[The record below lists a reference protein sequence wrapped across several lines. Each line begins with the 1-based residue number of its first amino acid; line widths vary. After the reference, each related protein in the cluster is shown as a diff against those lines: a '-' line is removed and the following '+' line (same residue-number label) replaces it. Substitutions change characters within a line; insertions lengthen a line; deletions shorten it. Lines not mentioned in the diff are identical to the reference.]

1 MNFLK
6 KLAKNPLLIAIIVT
20 ALLIC
25 IVGAVFAVKGE
36 NPIDSFMINVRDDG
50 FTQPE
55 ESETTDENVY
65 TDQSESFSRDDP
77 TTDKSFTENSTTE
90 KTTEKKT
97 ENTSS
102 ETSSTT
108 EKPTSSSTSATTT
121 ATTSAT
127 TSTTATTA
135 TTGSQ
140 TVSADTSYFS
150 DALFIGDSRTVGFY
164 QYAPVEGAKYFART
178 SMSIYNIF
186 NSSKSETGTGDASLE
201 TYLKNNKFG
210 KIYILLGIN
219 EIGGSIDAIVSEY
232 GEVLAKIKQL
242 QPGAKI
248 IIQSNMHVSAKKS
261 ASNPNSFN
269 NKRIDELNSKLSK
282 LADNRVVY
290 YLDFTHVFDD
300 ENGNL
305 RSDYTSDGVHFYA
318 KCYKEWRN
326 WIVENGKV

>member
-1 MNFLK
+1 MNFFK
-6 KLAKNPLLIAIIVT
+6 KLAKSPLLIAIIVT
-20 ALLIC
+20 ALIIC

-50 FTQPE
+50 FTKPE
-55 ESETTDENVY
+55 QDDTTDGNDY
-65 TDQSESFSRDDP
+65 TDPSESFTADYPTSSDTP
-77 TTDKSFTENSTTE
+77 STSENITTDGTSNKTTE
-90 KTTEKKT
+90 KTTEDKT
-97 ENTSS
+97 ENTSNQ
-102 ETSSTT
+102 TSSTT
-108 EKPTSSSTSATTT
+108 EKSTSPS
-121 ATTSAT
+121 TSAT
-127 TSTTATTA
+127 TSTTVTA
-135 TTGSQ
+135 SQ
-140 TVSADTSYFS
+140 GTSSDTSYFN
-150 DALFIGDSRTVGFY
+150 DALFIGDSRSVGFY

-219 EIGGSIDAIVSEY
+219 EIGGSIDAIVNEY
-232 GEVLAKIKQL
+232 VEVLAKIKQL

-248 IIQSNMHVSAKKS
+248 IIQSNMHVSATKS
-261 ASNPNSFN
+261 ANNPNSFN

-282 LADNRVVY
+282 LADNRVVF

-300 ENGNL
+300 ANGNL

-326 WIVENGKV
+326 WIVENGKI

>member
-1 MNFLK
+1 MNFFK
-6 KLAKNPLLIAIIVT
+6 KLAKSPLLIAIIVT
-20 ALLIC
+20 ALIIC

-50 FTQPE
+50 FTKPE
-55 ESETTDENVY
+55 EDDTTDGNDY
-65 TDQSESFSRDDP
+65 TDPSESFTADYPTSSDTP
-77 TTDKSFTENSTTE
+77 SASESITTDGTSNKTTE
-90 KTTEKKT
+90 KTTEDKT

-102 ETSSTT
+102 QTSSTT
-108 EKPTSSSTSATTT
+108 EKPTSPS
-121 ATTSAT
+121 TSAT
-127 TSTTATTA
+127 TSTTTTA
-135 TTGSQ
+135 SQ
-140 TVSADTSYFS
+140 GTSSDTSYFNN
-150 DALFIGDSRTVGFY
+150 ALFIGDSRTVGFY

-201 TYLKNNKFG
+201 AYLRNNKFS

-232 GEVLAKIKQL
+232 VEVLAKIKQL

-248 IIQSNMHVSAKKS
+248 IIQSNMHVSATKS
-261 ASNPNSFN
+261 ANNPNSFN
-269 NKRIDELNSKLSK
+269 NKRIDELNTKLSK
-282 LADNRVVY
+282 LADNRVVF

-326 WIVENGKV
+326 WIVENGKI